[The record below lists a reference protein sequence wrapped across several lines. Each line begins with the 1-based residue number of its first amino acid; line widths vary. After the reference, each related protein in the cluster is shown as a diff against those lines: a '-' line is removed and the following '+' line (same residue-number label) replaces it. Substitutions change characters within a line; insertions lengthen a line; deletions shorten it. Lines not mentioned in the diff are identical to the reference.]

1 MAPSIE
7 KSDIPGMN
15 GHLASDLS
23 SNKNNVTLSM
33 LNSLSQMHLLI
44 VSSQADDARLIR
56 MALEENGFANITVAG
71 NNIETH
77 ACLRRSLKSGK
88 SDIDA
93 VLLDTTTA
101 ETGSCEICD
110 MLRAHK
116 EWSDI
121 PVIAVVGDSVTQSET
136 IRTVLGAGATDIL
149 FKPVRATELLP
160 RIIASLSLKRERDLR
175 KAREHEL
182 ETELAERKVVEARLQ
197 YLVGHD
203 DLTGLCNRRRLEQE
217 LELAVLNAHYNN
229 TASALFY
236 LDLDQFKIVNDTE
249 GHTVGDRLLVS
260 VANRLRRQ
268 IGASGTLARI
278 SSDEY
283 AVLIENITSNDAVR
297 TAESLRCLME
307 EFHFKTT
314 HKTYHIG
321 VSVGV
326 AIIYPNETI
335 SASEVLTRADQACYV
350 AKTRGRNMVHVFNRD
365 DIEMLPLRNAVEWVP
380 LIRDA
385 LVNDKFCLVFQ
396 PVLNLASQEV
406 THYEALIRMIGADR
420 ELIAPH
426 NFIPVAERMGLIHDI
441 DLWVVENVID
451 IMKQQPAY
459 LSINVNLS
467 GHAFQDPALLPLIR
481 DKLATTGVTA
491 ERITFE
497 ITETAA
503 IANFSQTRNMIDEL
517 RNLGCRFALDDFGAG
532 FNSFSYLKELPVDYL
547 KIDGAFITNLI
558 NDPVDQ
564 ALVKSMTEVARTLG
578 KHTVAEFVENSE
590 TLSLLQE
597 YGVDYAQGYY
607 IGRPELLKL
616 TS

>member
-1 MAPSIE
+1 MPR
-7 KSDIPGMN
+7 
-15 GHLASDLS
+15 
-23 SNKNNVTLSM
+23 
-33 LNSLSQMHLLI
+33 SQ
-44 VSSQADDARLIR
+44 
-56 MALEENGFANITVAG
+56 
-71 NNIETH
+71 
-77 ACLRRSLKSGK
+77 
-88 SDIDA
+88 
-93 VLLDTTTA
+93 
-101 ETGSCEICD
+101 
-110 MLRAHK
+110 
-116 EWSDI
+116 
-121 PVIAVVGDSVTQSET
+121 
-136 IRTVLGAGATDIL
+136 
-149 FKPVRATELLP
+149 
-160 RIIASLSLKRERDLR
+160 LKRERDLR

-249 GHTVGDRLLVS
+249 GHAVGDRLLVS

-283 AVLIENITSNDAVR
+283 AVLIENVTSNDAVR

-326 AIIYPNETI
+326 AIIYPHETI

-616 TS
+616 AP